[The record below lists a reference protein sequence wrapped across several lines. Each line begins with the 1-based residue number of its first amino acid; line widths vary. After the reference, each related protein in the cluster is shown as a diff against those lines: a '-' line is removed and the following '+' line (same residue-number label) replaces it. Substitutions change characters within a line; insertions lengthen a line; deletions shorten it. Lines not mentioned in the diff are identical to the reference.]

1 MRGGIAARLGAG
13 VGRLLVVCAAL
24 ACLGA
29 APWDAAAG
37 SIVKVRFGGD
47 QTQTRI
53 VIELNRSTE
62 GQALSQ
68 ESALRMG
75 LELKGL
81 DVPTVM
87 AGDGQG
93 LVRSWSI
100 DPDGG
105 AAKLQVS
112 LTRPATVVRRFLL
125 APTDGMPSYR
135 YVIDLSSLGPAPA
148 APQAAP
154 LLRPAQTP
162 SLPIHTRKVVVIDAG
177 HGGKDPGALG
187 EGVHEKDLT
196 LAAAR
201 TLKRRLERDGRYTV
215 VMTRSGDSFVPLEE
229 RVRIARQSDADLFIS
244 LHADAGGDPGVR
256 GATVYTLS
264 DKGSDRVARKV
275 FAHNDWFINVS
286 LPSRD
291 NAVNRILLDLTQR
304 ATKNQSTAFADMLVG
319 DVSQQTPML
328 QHSHRDAGY
337 VVLLA
342 PDVPAVLL
350 EMGFVTNAQDVAGLR
365 DPLQRARL
373 MGSVGDAIDDYFAEQ
388 RRYAAR

>member
-1 MRGGIAARLGAG
+1 MRGGTARSFGLGL
-13 VGRLLVVCAAL
+13 GRLLAVCAAL

-29 APWDAAAG
+29 APWDAAAA

-47 QTQTRI
+47 QSQTRI

-62 GQALSQ
+62 GQRLPDG
-68 ESALRMG
+68 SALRFG

-81 DVPTVM
+81 DVPAAM

-100 DPDGG
+100 DPDGD
-105 AAKLQVS
+105 AARLQIS

-125 APTDGMPSYR
+125 APADGMPSYR
-135 YVIDLSSLGPAPA
+135 YVIDLTSSGPAPA
-148 APQAAP
+148 APAA
-154 LLRPAQTP
+154 AQGAQLTSVA
-162 SLPIHTRKVVVIDAG
+162 SLPIHTRKVIVIDAG

-196 LAAAR
+196 LAAAKA
-201 TLKRRLERDGRYTV
+201 LKRRLERDGRYQV
-215 VMTRSGDSFVPLEE
+215 VLTRSGDRFVPLEE
-229 RVRIARQSDADLFIS
+229 RVQIARQADADLFIS

-286 LPSRD
+286 LPSHD

-304 ATKNQSTAFADMLVG
+304 ATKNQSTAFADMLVTQVA
-319 DVSQQTPML
+319 DQTPML

-350 EMGFVTNAQDVAGLR
+350 EMGFVTNAEDVAELC

-373 MGSVGDAIDDYFAEQ
+373 MGSVGDAIDEYFAEQ

>member
-1 MRGGIAARLGAG
+1 MRGGIAATVGAG
-13 VGRLLVVCAAL
+13 IGRLLVVCAAL

-62 GQALSQ
+62 GQGLSQ
-68 ESALRMG
+68 DSALRMG

-105 AAKLQVS
+105 AAKLQMS

-135 YVIDLSSLGPAPA
+135 YVIDLASSGPAPA

-154 LLRPAQTP
+154 VLRPTQVA

-187 EGVHEKDLT
+187 QGVHEKDLT

-215 VMTRSGDSFVPLEE
+215 VMTRSGDTFVPLEE
-229 RVRIARQSDADLFIS
+229 RVQIARQSDADLFIS
-244 LHADAGGDPGVR
+244 LHADAGGDPSVR

-350 EMGFVTNAQDVAGLR
+350 EMGFVTNAQDVSGLR

-373 MGSVGDAIDDYFAEQ
+373 MSSVGDAIDDYFAEQ

>member
-1 MRGGIAARLGAG
+1 MLGGVAASVGAG
-13 VGRLLVVCAAL
+13 LGRLLVVCAAL

-47 QTQTRI
+47 QSQTRV

-62 GQALSQ
+62 GERLPQDT
-68 ESALRMG
+68 ALRMG

-87 AGDGQG
+87 TGDGQG

-112 LTRPATVVRRFLL
+112 LTRPATIVRRFLL

-135 YVIDLSSLGPAPA
+135 YVIDLASSGPAPA
-148 APQAAP
+148 GPAVAAAP
-154 LLRPAQTP
+154 KLTQVA
-162 SLPIHTRKVVVIDAG
+162 SLPIHTRKVIVIDAG

-229 RVRIARQSDADLFIS
+229 RVQIARQADADLFIS

-350 EMGFVTNAQDVAGLR
+350 EMGFVTNAQDVSGLR